1 MAYNYGD
8 KGKSKG
14 YDLFIK
20 TIYKLYDFINKE
32 RIDVRFHVVG
42 NFDENTIDIIKIKKL
57 ITFYGPRDPK
67 WLSIFYL
74 NMDITIDPVRPFLL
88 YPGSF
93 DGYPMG
99 IEQSLFGVAM
109 FTSDELN
116 LNRNYK
122 YYKYDEIVH
131 INLDADYICS
141 KVVYYLKNLNKL
153 YDLAEKGRKRTIA
166 FANLN
171 NRMSR
176 FIAILNSCT

>member
-1 MAYNYGD
+1 
-8 KGKSKG
+8 
-14 YDLFIK
+14 
-20 TIYKLYDFINKE
+20 
-32 RIDVRFHVVG
+32 
-42 NFDENTIDIIKIKKL
+42 
-57 ITFYGPRDPK
+57 
-67 WLSIFYL
+67 
-74 NMDITIDPVRPFLL
+74 
-88 YPGSF
+88 
-93 DGYPMG
+93 
-99 IEQSLFGVAM
+99 M